1 MPDDITIRG
10 QATLEWGDQLRHVLR
25 KLGKLLWLYAAIMP
39 VVLSSIWALTL
50 PDEQWLALR
59 VYPLASLVDFV
70 ADAWPFFLGPLVAL
84 IVLIVGSG
92 YVAFRRFP
100 DANRKLSYE
109 VSAKGILTKDAAD
122 FALMV
127 PWTSI
132 MRTRNTPRMLYLK
145 TVPGAWRY
153 LLWRAFAPQDRDQ
166 ILRWASGERS
176 GERTV
181 ERPDAQTNA
190 QPD

>member
-1 MPDDITIRG
+1 MPDDVIIRG
-10 QATLEWGDQLRHVLR
+10 QATLEWSDQLRYVLR

-39 VVLSSIWALTL
+39 VVLGSIWALFL

-59 VYPLASLVDFV
+59 VYPLASLVDFA
-70 ADAWPFFLGPLVAL
+70 ADAWPFFLGPLLAL
-84 IVLIVGSG
+84 ILLIVGSA

-109 VSAKGILTKDAAD
+109 ASPKGILTKDAAD

-132 MRTRNTPRMLYLK
+132 VRTRNTPRFLYLK

-153 LLWRAFAPQDRDQ
+153 LLWRAFAPEDRDQ
-166 ILRWASGERS
+166 ILRWATGERS
-176 GERTV
+176 GKPTAER
-181 ERPDAQTNA
+181 TNA
-190 QPD
+190 QAD